1 MRWRTRTAASSAG
14 PVSSASA
21 ATPATGTACSA
32 TDSSHD
38 PPSLPMSKRLHTLKA
53 STDEKPLCPY
63 GHQLPTAHRPSY
75 DGTIT
80 CRHRE
85 PEGSE
90 CGTLCWV
97 ALLTFGGSAAV
108 RGTGER
114 VWIVVHVS
122 PADVRHFTRT
132 PMLFIEKL
140 AYLGHTPEN
149 VLRGLEPGDSHVA

>member
-1 MRWRTRTAASSAG
+1 MA
-14 PVSSASA
+14 
-21 ATPATGTACSA
+21 
-32 TDSSHD
+32 
-38 PPSLPMSKRLHTLKA
+38 LLKRLHTLKV

-63 GHQLPTAHRPSY
+63 GHRLPTADRPSL
-75 DGTIT
+75 DGTLW
-80 CRHRE
+80 CHHRD
-85 PEGSE
+85 PISQQV
-90 CGTLCWV
+90 CDTLCWV

-140 AYLGHTPEN
+140 AYLGHTDAA
-149 VLRGLEPGDSHVA
+149 VLRHLSPGSTDAA